1 MKNNI
6 YKTIIKFS
14 IKYKMQIILLIIVPQ
29 IIVATYNYYNHKNK
43 CLSVVKYKV
52 SSTII
57 SSLSL
62 NEMYEA
68 YFKAYLNKEIY
79 DIETFNNQFI
89 IKNDN
94 PDLCN
99 KIVEEILNRT
109 ANFNDKVREFI
120 NDSKTNSD
128 LKLNNIVN
136 PLLFFDLN
144 TFNTVEFISIVN
156 IQNKNQ
162 KYFIGSKLIL
172 VSFLFS
178 ILLIIL
184 LFLKKNIKSF

>member
-1 MKNNI
+1 
-6 YKTIIKFS
+6 
-14 IKYKMQIILLIIVPQ
+14 MQIILLIIVPQ
-29 IIVATYNYYNHKNK
+29 IIIATYNYYNHKNK
-43 CLSVVKYKV
+43 CLSVVEYKV
-52 SSTII
+52 SATII

-62 NEMYEA
+62 NEMYQ
-68 YFKAYLNKEIY
+68 AYLNKDIY

-94 PDLCN
+94 PELCN

-109 ANFNDKVREFI
+109 ANFNDKVKKFI
-120 NDSKTNSD
+120 NDNKTNSD

-136 PLLFFDLN
+136 PLLFFDLS

-162 KYFIGSKLIL
+162 NYFIGSKLIL